1 MRKVYALIDYCN
13 YKIFLIKYFFVNIIK
28 VCMFFLICGTIS
40 LENGS
45 SSMEL
50 LIWKYLECLG
60 LFVPKCPLDS
70 KVAAIASGPA

>member
-1 MRKVYALIDYCN
+1 
-13 YKIFLIKYFFVNIIK
+13 
-28 VCMFFLICGTIS
+28 MFFLICGTIS